1 MTEFSG
7 ASQEKEADDK
17 LETLQALQ
25 THQTREIEEVGR
37 GRLKN
42 GEKVRKL
49 QMKGRREVLRAGC

>member
-1 MTEFSG
+1 MTEFSV
-7 ASQEKEADDK
+7 ASQEKEADEK